1 MISLLGSLLGFGTSI
16 IPEVIGYF
24 KQKQA
29 NEQELAMLE
38 AKAKF
43 ADQMAKLKIQELDA
57 KAEIEETKGLYEHD
71 KSIDAGGFING
82 LRGSVRPVLT
92 YLFVLAY
99 LSTKAAM
106 IYAMIAVQNLDWTI
120 AIDMAWREET
130 DGVIFS
136 AIISFWFGNRAMSKA
151 RAWQSERKQTEK

>member
-1 MISLLGSLLGFGTSI
+1 MMISLLGSLLGFGTSI
-16 IPEVIGYF
+16 IPEIIGIF

-29 NEQELAMLE
+29 DEQELKMLE
-38 AKAKF
+38 AKAKY
-43 ADQMAKLKIQELDA
+43 ADQISKLKIAELDA
-57 KAEIEETKGLYEHD
+57 QAEIEETKGLYEHD
-71 KSIDAGGFING
+71 RSIDAGNFINA
-82 LRGSVRPVLT
+82 LRGSVRPVVT
-92 YLFVLAY
+92 YLFLLAY
-99 LSTKAAM
+99 LATKGVM

-151 RAWQSERKQTEK
+151 RAWRQSEKK

>member
-16 IPEVIGYF
+16 IPEITGIF

-29 NEQELAMLE
+29 DEQELRMLE
-38 AKAKF
+38 ARAKY
-43 ADQMAKLKIQELDA
+43 ADQMSKLKVAELDA

-71 KSIDAGGFING
+71 RSIDAGNFINA
-82 LRGSVRPVLT
+82 LRGSVRPVVT
-92 YLFVLAY
+92 YLFLLAY
-99 LSTKAAM
+99 LATKGVM
-106 IYAMIAVQNLDWTI
+106 IYAMIAVQNLDWTV

-151 RAWQSERKQTEK
+151 RAWRQSEKK